1 MEMQLPAWPT
11 LTYGN
16 ILVTVLTSLPI
27 SFSNQ
32 RKPQTT
38 EDNFILLDKNI
49 FTSLTRNNKG
59 NKLQSY
65 AYHKMWKTTISYCEW
80 SIDNIT
86 DNCVVS
92 VFR

>member
-38 EDNFILLDKNI
+38 EDNFILLDKI
-49 FTSLTRNNKG
+49 YS
-59 NKLQSY
+59 
-65 AYHKMWKTTISYCEW
+65 
-80 SIDNIT
+80 
-86 DNCVVS
+86 
-92 VFR
+92 